1 VSFSQQQQTLL
12 GIIIECGLLF
22 SFKETLKSKRGP
34 FGKVLVTRSVEQGS
48 SSRKVLKGSQVEELF
63 QFNIQ
68 KSGNETAA
76 VPQTS
81 ADAVQDQ

>member
-1 VSFSQQQQTLL
+1 LL
-12 GIIIECGLLF
+12 GIVIECGLLF

-34 FGKVLVTRSVEQGS
+34 FGKVLVTRSVEQG

-81 ADAVQDQ
+81 ADAAQDQ